1 MEQIAHFATL
11 ARRIAE
17 LLPEP
22 PSPDDPFGY
31 LAWEELVLTAAGRLG
46 AQARLHLRVLSRRR
60 ADAPDSHRVTSQDLI
75 CLASLVE
82 FGATPAAAQ
91 QLLDDIRHRIT
102 ASQPLGVAVRADPGC
117 MRSVDGLPLRAH
129 CHPRVTASDRATR
142 RHCREDL
149 RSAPAVRSWSRL

>member
-46 AQARLHLRVLSRRR
+46 AQARLHLGALSHHS
-60 ADAPDSHRVTSQDLI
+60 AGTPDSHRVTSQDLI
-75 CLASLVE
+75 RVASLVE

-91 QLLDDIRHRIT
+91 QLLDDIVHRIT
-102 ASQPLGVAVRADPGC
+102 ASVPLGVAVRADHDY
-117 MRSVDGLPLRAH
+117 MRSADGLALRAH
-129 CHPRVTASDRATR
+129 CHPRVTASDTATR
-142 RHCREDL
+142 RHRRRDL
-149 RSAPAVRSWSRL
+149 RSDPAVGSWS

>member
-1 MEQIAHFATL
+1 MEQIAHFTTL

-46 AQARLHLRVLSRRR
+46 LQARLHLRTLSCRR
-60 ADAPDSHRVTSQDLI
+60 AGTPDSHRVTWQDLI
-75 CLASLVE
+75 RLASLVE

-91 QLLDDIRHRIT
+91 QLLDDIVHRIT
-102 ASQPLGVAVRADPGC
+102 ASEPLGVAVRADHGY
-117 MRSVDGLPLRAH
+117 MRSAAGHSLRTH
-129 CHPRVTASDRATR
+129 CHPRVTDSGTATR
-142 RHCREDL
+142 PHCREDL
-149 RSAPAVRSWSRL
+149 RSAPAVRSWS